1 MTSVFIVANVL
12 QVELCGVCGVAAGVA
27 SVGVAGATAVGS
39 FTAWVAGVD
48 VDAAAAISSMLD
60 VSGLTASG

>member
-12 QVELCGVCGVAAGVA
+12 QVELCEVCGVAAGAA

-39 FTAWVAGVD
+39 FTAWVAGAD
-48 VDAAAAISSMLD
+48 VDAAVATSPMLD
-60 VSGLTASG
+60 ESGLTVSG